1 MIHFRFT
8 YCYGSMDDQPNI
20 LHKDIFAKSIEEAKA
35 EFNRQI
41 CSDNNVRIIE
51 ISPVESL

>member
-20 LHKDIFAKSIEEAKA
+20 LHKDIFAKSIEDAKV